1 MNMTLTD
8 MTDMT
13 DPTDLT
19 DLAAPPGPVASANP
33 SASFDVDAARR
44 ATPGCSD
51 VAFLNNAGAALP
63 TQETLDAVFEHLNL
77 ESRIGGY
84 AAGDAVIE
92 TLAQGRADL
101 AQLVGGKP
109 NEIAI
114 SGSDTA
120 SWTKAIWGW
129 VAGGNIPAN
138 ATVFVDRLSYHS
150 HYSALFQLQQLV
162 PFTIKVL
169 PANPDGTIDL
179 TQLAHVDTTNVAL
192 VSATMIGTH
201 CGNVADVAPIGAWC
215 KSLGVPLFLDGCQAL
230 GHFQVDVRALG
241 CSVFTGTGRKWL
253 RGPRGTGMLWV
264 AEEFIERFSPPGTDA
279 TNTVWNTDGS
289 MRITAKMNRFEE
301 FEAPI
306 ASYVGLASA
315 AKQAL
320 KLGVDATG
328 DRIRMLADQFRA
340 DLQTI
345 DRVTVQDAAPNRCGI
360 VTFTV
365 DGTAPGDVVAAAA
378 KNNASISASSA
389 TWATLDMS
397 AKSLDQVVR
406 VSPHYYNTTEELGRV
421 LEAVGTL

>member
-1 MNMTLTD
+1 MTLTNNAGR
-8 MTDMT
+8 
-13 DPTDLT
+13 
-19 DLAAPPGPVASANP
+19 AANAATP
-33 SASFDVDAARR
+33 FDVDAARR
-44 ATPGCSD
+44 ATPGCSGT
-51 VAFLNNAGAALP
+51 AFLNNAGAALP
-63 TQETLDAVFEHLNL
+63 TQETLDAVFEHLHL

-84 AAGDAVIE
+84 AAADAVTE

-101 AQLVGGKP
+101 AQLVGGNP
-109 NEIAI
+109 DEIAI

-120 SWTKAIWGW
+120 SWTKAMWGW
-129 VAGGNIPAN
+129 VAGGNMPAN

-169 PANPDGTIDL
+169 PANADGTIDL
-179 TQLAHVDTTNVAL
+179 AQLAHVDTTNVAL

-201 CGNVADVAPIGAWC
+201 CGNVADIAPIGAWC

-264 AEEFIERFSPPGTDA
+264 DENLIERFSPPGTDA
-279 TNTVWNTDGS
+279 TNTVWNIDGS
-289 MRITAKMNRFEE
+289 MLITAKMKRFEE

-315 AKQAL
+315 ASQAL
-320 KLGVDATG
+320 TLGIDATG
-328 DRIRMLADQFRA
+328 DRIRTLADQFRA
-340 DLQTI
+340 DLQSI
-345 DRVTVQDAAPNRCGI
+345 DRVTVHDTAPDRCGI

-365 DGTAPGDVVAAAA
+365 EGVPPGAVVAAAA
-378 KNNASISASSA
+378 QRNASISASSA
-389 TWATLDMS
+389 TWATLDMT

-406 VSPHYYNTTEELGRV
+406 VSPHYYNTTEELSRV
-421 LEAVGTL
+421 LEAVSAL